1 MALIEAFKEELMDI
15 VDDGNTSQQE
25 LIDVNTQMTDMAV
38 DIFDAFNM
46 EVIGSQEGDVY
57 EVRLQIPNY
66 DAPQAPGS

>member
-25 LIDVNTQMTDMAV
+25 LIDLNTQMTDMAV
-38 DIFDAFNM
+38 DIFDAFKM